1 MSIKVLK
8 PSGVSNPNLLIN
20 GDFQV
25 WQRGEAFSDKTQL
38 VNKYTA
44 DRWRVNYK
52 GLTSS
57 LRILKNSLSYGMY
70 IDKKNTAGEVE
81 ICQII
86 ENADLYLNKDLTLS
100 ICISIASQKIT
111 KSYTIKLTSS
121 TTESMET
128 NAQYY
133 FGFRYSSSTNNL
145 VVVFGIK
152 AIVDCAI
159 DWIKLEEG
167 QLATRKTSKA
177 YTEEMLLCSR
187 YFRTETVTGVLY
199 RQASGYDYFR
209 VITNNNFRIVPTT
222 KLISA
227 EIPYV
232 GNVPIYQTIGQTEKG
247 EFAALIT
254 SANAN
259 GGKIVNILVQYDAE
273 IY

>member
-25 WQRGEAFSDKTQL
+25 WQRGEAFSDKNQL

-44 DRWRVNYK
+44 DRWRINHK
-52 GLTSS
+52 GLTSTM
-57 LRILKNSLSYGMY
+57 RVLKNSISYGMY

-86 ENADLYLNKDLTLS
+86 ENADLYMNKDLTLS

-111 KSYTIKLTSS
+111 KSHTIKLTNS

-133 FGFRYSSSTNNL
+133 FGFRYLSSTNNL

-152 AIVDCAI
+152 AIIDCAI

-167 QLATRKTSKA
+167 QIATRKSFKTYA
-177 YTEEMLLCSR
+177 EELMLCSR
-187 YFRTETVTGVLY
+187 YFRAETVTGVLY
-199 RQASGYDYFR
+199 RQENGYNYYR
-209 VITNNNFRIVPTT
+209 LITNNRFRVVPATHW
-222 KLISA
+222 ISA
-227 EIPYV
+227 DIPFT
-232 GNVPIYQTIGQTEKG
+232 GDVPIQTSMAINEKG
-247 EFAALIT
+247 ECVVLIATARAGT
-254 SANAN
+254 SS
-259 GGKIVNILVQYDAE
+259 IVTVQVQYDAE